1 MSRMLRL
8 IIGGVVLLVIV
19 VLAWFLL
26 LNPIR
31 SDIASV
37 ETSIEDERTSLAA
50 AQAQLAQADAA
61 REEGA
66 ANRGRLLEL
75 AKMVPDAEQIPSL
88 LLQIQDLA
96 DKSGIEFIAITPG
109 DPIQSGDYDV
119 VPLELEFTGT
129 YFDLSD
135 FVYRA
140 EQMVA
145 GPGRLL
151 AVKNLDLQLAQETAE
166 AGTGVAVS
174 PELGVNMTMYAFQM
188 ASAQTSATGSTSSST
203 SSETTS
209 GSSSE
214 ETTTTS
220 TTGAGG

>member
-8 IIGGVVLLVIV
+8 IIVGVVLLVIV
-19 VLAWFLL
+19 VLAWFFL
-26 LNPIR
+26 LNPLR
-31 SDIASV
+31 SDIAAV

-50 AQAQLAQADAA
+50 AQAQLGQAEAT

-66 ANRGRLLEL
+66 KNRGRLLEL
-75 AKMVPDAEQIPSL
+75 AKMVPEAEQIPSL

-96 DKSGIEFIAITPG
+96 DQSGIDFIAVTPG
-109 DPIQSGDYDV
+109 DPVQSGDFDI

-151 AVKNLDLQLAQETAE
+151 AVKNLDLQLAPETETSGA
-166 AGTGVAVS
+166 GVAVS
-174 PELGVNMTMYAFQM
+174 PELSVNMTLYAFQM
-188 ASAQTSATGSTSSST
+188 AGAEAGGAQTPSTDSAPSDA
-203 SSETTS
+203 
-209 GSSSE
+209 E
-214 ETTTTS
+214 ETTTT
-220 TTGAGG
+220 TTSGSQ